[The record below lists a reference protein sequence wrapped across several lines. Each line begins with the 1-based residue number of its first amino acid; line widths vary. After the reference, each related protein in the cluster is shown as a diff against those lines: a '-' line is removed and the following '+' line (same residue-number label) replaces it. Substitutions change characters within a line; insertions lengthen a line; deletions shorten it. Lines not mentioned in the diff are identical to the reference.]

1 MMANGYSYSTYMN
14 WDMGVPVVVSLLTII
29 LTVVMVKTSIV
40 WFKCCSGGRH
50 FLEFAYHFA
59 KLVLRDSLQKETT
72 PVHRIVLYDR
82 RVSPLSV
89 VLLFTLVPAIFIPAF
104 ISFWGT
110 FLVEE
115 SFACD
120 SGLDCFLRDPT
131 SFSIADQQPLVNCTD
146 HENDT
151 VVCFQFV
158 FDYTGGFAAMGGFLA
173 VATTCL
179 KIYGIVLVWLIE
191 LLPSSISR
199 RRGKCHY
206 CRVLC
211 PILGIFVFF
220 LTPIILSAIILLLVL
235 LVPLFSDVIL
245 QSNASIL
252 KFAAYWSSLLY
263 VGPMAGGCI
272 LAAVVGSNLSRRN
285 FYIGGRDAEDGGSL
299 EAPFSDSYNMSH
311 QPPPREP
318 NSVRTSDL
326 TSINSPVKSKPQP
339 AKSQWEEPDFK
350 YPLVGSV
357 MSTCSDVTTL
367 PTRHSES
374 SVLLSG
380 VKTDYQTTT

>member
-1 MMANGYSYSTYMN
+1 MMVHGYSYNTYIN
-14 WDMGVPVVVSLLTII
+14 WDMGVPVGVSFLTII
-29 LTVVMVKTSIV
+29 LTIVMVKTSIV

-50 FLEFAYHFA
+50 FIDFAYHFA
-59 KLVLRDSLQKETT
+59 KLVLRDSLQKETSLT
-72 PVHRIVLYDR
+72 SRMVLYER
-82 RVSPLSV
+82 EVSPLSV
-89 VLLFTLVPAIFIPAF
+89 VLLFTLAPAIFIPAF

-131 SFSIADQQPLVNCTD
+131 SFSIANQQPLVNCTD

-179 KIYGIVLVWLIE
+179 KVYGIVLVWLME
-191 LLPSSISR
+191 LLPSSRPR

-206 CRVLC
+206 CRTLC
-211 PILGIFVFF
+211 PILGILIFF
-220 LTPIILSAIILLLVL
+220 LTPIILAAIILLLVL
-235 LVPLFSDVIL
+235 LVPLFSDVIF
-245 QSNASIL
+245 QTNASIL

-272 LAAVVGSNLSRRN
+272 LAAVIGSGLSRAN
-285 FYIGGRDAEDGGSL
+285 FYVGGDAEDGGTL
-299 EAPFSDSYNMSH
+299 EAALTDSFNMSH
-311 QPPPREP
+311 QPPPRES
-318 NSVRTSDL
+318 NSIRTSNL
-326 TSINSPVKSKPQP
+326 TSINNIGKSKPQSV
-339 AKSQWEEPDFK
+339 KGQWEEPDFK
-350 YPLVGSV
+350 PQLVGSV
-357 MSTCSDVTTL
+357 MSTYSDVTAV

-374 SVLLSG
+374 SLLLG
-380 VKTDYQTTT
+380 AVKNDYQTAT